1 MKKFTM
7 TGMVIGSLVGGYIPS
22 IWGDGSFSMSSLLF
36 AVIGGVIGI
45 WAGYKIGQNFV

>member
-7 TGMVIGSLVGGYIPS
+7 TGMVIGSFVGSYIPS
-22 IWGDGSFSMSSLLF
+22 IWGDSSFSMTSMLF
-36 AVIGGVIGI
+36 AFVGGIIGI